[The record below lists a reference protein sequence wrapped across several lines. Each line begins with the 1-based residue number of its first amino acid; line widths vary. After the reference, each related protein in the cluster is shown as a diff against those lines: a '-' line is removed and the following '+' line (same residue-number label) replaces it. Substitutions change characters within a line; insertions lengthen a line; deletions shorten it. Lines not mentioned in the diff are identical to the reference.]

1 MAIPRLTEDGRR
13 KKGGGEKPPP
23 LPEPGG
29 LQEANTNVACAVCPK
44 RPTYLRFPH
53 TQSEGREREEENW
66 PTSGFLKPV
75 CEKKGRKRFFNPIY
89 SYVGEFGR
97 GKNILVLCGGI
108 VLHKEKCFDSWIYR
122 QNR

>member
-1 MAIPRLTEDGRR
+1 MTIGKSQTYGRR
-13 KKGGGEKPPP
+13 QKEEGKGRNHHHCLNHP
-23 LPEPGG
+23 
-29 LQEANTNVACAVCPK
+29 ANTNVACAVCPK

-53 TQSEGREREEENW
+53 TQFEGRERKGNW

-89 SYVGEFGR
+89 SYVGEFGKGR
-97 GKNILVLCGGI
+97 NILVLCGGI
-108 VLHKEKCFDSWIYR
+108 VLHKEKRGVLTAGYR